1 MSSNSQEQGMKPYK
15 VFVFTLMM
23 AGTVSF
29 SVDALADAKKCKKG
43 HIYSETEGKCVPK
56 PGHGRPDKS

>member
-1 MSSNSQEQGMKPYK
+1 MKPYT

-23 AGTVSF
+23 AASVSLSF
-29 SVDALADAKKCKKG
+29 GAMADAKKCKKG
-43 HIYSETEGKCVPK
+43 HVYSETEGRCVPK